1 LRHGTVFRASS
12 CLQATIDRAIVHA
25 LQHATPSPPISRQGP
40 SLKQQRIYLLLIA
53 LALVGGCASL
63 GFYGQAAR
71 GQAEILLGRR
81 DLAAVIA
88 DPKTSP
94 ELRRK
99 LALAREARAFAARE
113 LGLPDNKSYLRYTDL
128 GRPFVVWNVFAAP
141 ALSLK
146 PVETCFPVVGCLSY
160 RGYFREARA
169 RLHGAELAAAG
180 NDVYVGG
187 VAAYSTLGWFA
198 DPLLNTMVGWDDQRL
213 VKTIFH
219 ELAHQRFYVPDDT
232 TFNESF
238 AMAVADLG
246 YARWRAAQ
254 GATAE
259 EDVDEARDAALIGLL
274 IEHRGMLKKLYARQ
288 DLGDAEKLDLKH
300 TQFAALA
307 ADFAQLRASWGNDTR
322 YDRWMNE
329 DMNNAKLS
337 SVATYHEF
345 VPAFKALF
353 AATDEDF
360 TAFYREVEALGQKA
374 APARKAELQTVG
386 GRTAARL

>member
-1 LRHGTVFRASS
+1 M
-12 CLQATIDRAIVHA
+12 HA
-25 LQHATPSPPISRQGP
+25 WQHATPSPPISHQGP
-40 SLKQQRIYLLLIA
+40 SLKQQRIYLLLTA

-81 DLAAVIA
+81 DLGAVIA

-99 LALAREARAFAARE
+99 LALAREAREFAARE

-146 PVETCFPVVGCLSY
+146 PLETCFPVVGCLSY

-198 DPLLNTMVGWDDQRL
+198 DPLLNTMVVWDDQRL

-259 EDVDEARDAALIGLL
+259 EDVDEGRDAALIALL
-274 IEHRGMLKKLYARQ
+274 IEHRGVLKQLYARK
-288 DLGDAEKLDLKH
+288 DLGDAEKLNLKRA
-300 TQFAALA
+300 QFAALA
-307 ADFAQLRASWGNDTR
+307 ADFAELRAGWGGDTR
-322 YDRWMNE
+322 YDRWMDE

-353 AATDEDF
+353 AAAGEDF
-360 TAFYREVEALGQKA
+360 PAFYRQVEALGQKA
-374 APARKAELQTVG
+374 APARKAELQTLG